1 MALNKKRVFKT
12 KKVLSGVRTEYRAWK
27 EWDEGDTLV
36 AKLLGSSPNK
46 KNKSKKDW
54 LVEVVEPFFADKAEM
69 KRLKP
74 GVRLTLN
81 SAGQLD
87 KGMEQLEDGA
97 MFQVVYNGSQEM
109 EGGAYAGQ
117 SAHTMEVTEVEEDD
131 GSEDTDDEEEEEEEE
146 ESDDEEEESDDDE
159 EDL

>member
-1 MALNKKRVFKT
+1 MAVQKRTFKT
-12 KKVLSGVRTEYRAWK
+12 TKVLSGVRSEFRAWK

-36 AKLLGSSPNK
+36 CKLLGSSPNR

-54 LVEVVEPFFADKAEM
+54 LVEVVEPFFADKTEQ

-87 KGMEQLEDGA
+87 KGMEQLEDGSLL
-97 MFQVVYNGSQEM
+97 QVVYNGSQEM
-109 EGGAYAGQ
+109 VGGAYAGQ
-117 SAHTMEVTEVEEDD
+117 MAHTMEVTEVEEDN
-131 GSEDTDDEEEEEEEE
+131 GDEEEEEEEE
-146 ESDDEEEESDDDE
+146 YDDEESE
-159 EDL
+159 EDDL